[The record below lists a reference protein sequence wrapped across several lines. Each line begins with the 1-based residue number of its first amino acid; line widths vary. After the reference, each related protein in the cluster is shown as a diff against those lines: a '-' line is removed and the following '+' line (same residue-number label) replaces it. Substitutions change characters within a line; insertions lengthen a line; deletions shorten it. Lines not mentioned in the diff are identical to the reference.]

1 MIYKNL
7 IQIPKKMWFKMSL
20 IYTWFLFIL
29 KHIILIEILPIHS
42 PPCHYFLFLT
52 HYFLNGRIP
61 KIKDSPSLSSH
72 EL

>member
-20 IYTWFLFIL
+20 IYSWFLFIL
-29 KHIILIEILPIHS
+29 KHIILIELLPIRS
-42 PPCHYFLFLT
+42 PPLCYFLFPT
-52 HYFLNGRIP
+52 PYCLNGLIP
-61 KIKDSPSLSSH
+61 EVKDSPSLSSH